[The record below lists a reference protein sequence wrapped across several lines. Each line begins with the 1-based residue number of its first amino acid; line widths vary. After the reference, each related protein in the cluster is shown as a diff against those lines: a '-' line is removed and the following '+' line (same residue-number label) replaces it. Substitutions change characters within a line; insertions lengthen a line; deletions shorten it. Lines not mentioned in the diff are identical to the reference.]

1 MRRPAVFFDR
11 DNTLIIGNDYL
22 GDPARV
28 TLVSGAA
35 DAVMRCRSIGFAVVV
50 VSNQS
55 GVARGMFTEEDV
67 QLVNKRM
74 DEMLLAQNVAAIV
87 DRHEYCPFHPQGTV
101 DAYRQD
107 SFLRKPKPGMILAA
121 AEAMALD
128 LARSWVVGD
137 APRDIAAG
145 KAAGCRTIL
154 IIDPTLAPSPAA
166 LEPSHVKA
174 EFIVP
179 SLTEAVN
186 IIAEQT
192 RKSAPASVNEKSVAP
207 VLVMQTAEGQSVM
220 SASAS
225 TPAKD
230 AAKETVTK
238 DVSSKDAA
246 KDFVI
251 RAAESKLVTASTA
264 SSVAPRPAMAP
275 ANGGAVKPITPVAA
289 PIAAPTA
296 TMTVQPAPVRT
307 DRKAPAELLRIDTS
321 RIEAVAQQ
329 ILLEL
334 KKHNEAR
341 HDDFSISK
349 LIAGIMQILAIA
361 TVPLAYLLYQGNA
374 QVMTNWL
381 LAAVF
386 FQTFTVA
393 LLIMGRQK

>member
-22 GDPARV
+22 GDPAKV
-28 TLVSGAA
+28 SLVLGAGG
-35 DAVMRCRSIGFAVVV
+35 AVARCRSLGFAVVV

-55 GVARGMFTEEDV
+55 GVARGMFSEDDV
-67 QLVNKRM
+67 RRVNQRM
-74 DEMLLAQNVAAIV
+74 DEMLIEHNAAAVI

-101 DAYRQD
+101 DAYKQD

-137 APRDIAAG
+137 APRDVAAG

-154 IIDPTLAPSPAA
+154 IIDPSLAPSPAA
-166 LEPSHVKA
+166 LEQSAVKA
-174 EFIVP
+174 EFTVG
-179 SLTEAVN
+179 SLVEAVEV
-186 IIAEQT
+186 IAEQT
-192 RKSAPASVNEKSVAP
+192 ERVARSGVERPAAQKPPAQAPIAQAP
-207 VLVMQTAEGQSVM
+207 VTQTSV
-220 SASAS
+220 
-225 TPAKD
+225 
-230 AAKETVTK
+230 
-238 DVSSKDAA
+238 A
-246 KDFVI
+246 KDFSI
-251 RAAESKLVTASTA
+251 RAPESKPAAPFPATSTA
-264 SSVAPRPAMAP
+264 TSTAPKPAAIASPKVSQPAAP
-275 ANGGAVKPITPVAA
+275 AVAQTPALKVERK
-289 PIAAPTA
+289 
-296 TMTVQPAPVRT
+296 PAPET
-307 DRKAPAELLRIDTS
+307 LRVDTS
-321 RIEAVAQQ
+321 RVEALAQQ
-329 ILLEL
+329 ILIEL
-334 KKHNEAR
+334 KKQNEAR